1 MVSKNES
8 QGLINFAIYL
18 AKKSAEEILKIKK
31 RSIIRV
37 KKSQTD
43 PTTQAD
49 MVGEVKLRS
58 IIEKVRP
65 DDGILGEE
73 GTEKQSKNKF
83 RWVFDPI
90 DGTVNYLYRIP
101 HWAVCIAGEK
111 FQNNQWIPIIG
122 VVYDVMRDELFAAV
136 KGEGAY
142 LNNLK
147 IKVSKKETISQALIA
162 TEFSY
167 IPDNR
172 SKQVQILVNI
182 LPQIRDIRS
191 NGSSALDICWVAMG
205 RFDGFYESELQ
216 RWDWS
221 AAAVILKEAG
231 GVISPYK
238 KGVIAAPKPLY
249 KKLSFLISNQHDI

>member
-1 MVSKNES
+1 MARKNEFQELLS
-8 QGLINFAIYL
+8 FAIYL
-18 AKKSAEEILKIKK
+18 VKKTAEEILKIKK
-31 RSIIRV
+31 TSIIRV

-49 MVGEVKLRS
+49 MVGEDKLRNT
-58 IIEKVRP
+58 IEKVRP
-65 DDGILGEE
+65 EDGILGEE
-73 GTEKQSKNKF
+73 GTEKQGKSKI

-90 DGTVNYLYRIP
+90 DGTVNYLYKIP
-101 HWAVCIAGEK
+101 HWAISIACEK
-111 FQNNQWIPIIG
+111 FQNNQWVPIIG
-122 VVYDVMRDELFAAV
+122 VVYDVIRNELFTAV
-136 KGEGAY
+136 EGEGAY

-147 IKVSKKETISQALIA
+147 IKVSKRKIASQALIA

-167 IPDNR
+167 TPDNR
-172 SKQVQILVNI
+172 SKQLQVLVNI

-191 NGSSALDICWVAMG
+191 SGSSSLDICWVAMG
-205 RFDGFYESELQ
+205 RLDGFYENELQ

-238 KGVIAAPKPLY
+238 NGVIAAPKALY
-249 KKLSFLISNQHDI
+249 KKLFLLINS